1 MVVID
6 HPDGT
11 VTTYASLHPE
21 TVVMPGDEV
30 KAGDTIGAVG
40 NTTLSEAALGA
51 HLHFA
56 VSKNGESL
64 DPEEYLG

>member
-6 HPDGT
+6 HGNGY

-21 TVVMPGDEV
+21 TEVEEGDTV
-30 KAGDTIGAVG
+30 SAGQTIGAVS
-40 NTTLSEAALGA
+40 NTSLTEAALGA

-56 VSKNGESL
+56 VTKDGVSV
-64 DPEEYLG
+64 DPEDFLG